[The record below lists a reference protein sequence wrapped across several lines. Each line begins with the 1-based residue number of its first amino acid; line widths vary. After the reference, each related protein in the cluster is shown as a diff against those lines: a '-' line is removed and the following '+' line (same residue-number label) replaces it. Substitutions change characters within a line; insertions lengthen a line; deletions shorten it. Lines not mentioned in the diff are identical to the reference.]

1 MRAERD
7 FSILLQDVWFEL
19 RGSVI
24 LRGIDWQV
32 FAGQRWV
39 LLDLRTMIPEF
50 MSVLDVVLAGQKGAL
65 AFYEEYTP

>member
-1 MRAERD
+1 MRAEGD
-7 FSILLQDVWFEL
+7 FSILLQDIWFEL

-65 AFYEEYTP
+65 AF